1 MLLNGQNVLPAVHK
15 LKDVEAVLASPFSY
29 MVLLGGHLGQ
39 LKNIVD
45 LANQHGKKVLLHADL
60 IDGLKND
67 EYAAEFLCQSIR
79 PAGIISTRSSV
90 IGRTKQ
96 NGLIAIQRLFLI
108 DSDALERS
116 YTVLDKNRPDFIEVL
131 PGVIPDI
138 ISEVKERS
146 GIPIIAG
153 GLIRTQAHVKQALE
167 AGASAITTS
176 RKELWRPAE
185 YSRNEMTKEE

>member
-1 MLLNGQNVLPAVHK
+1 MSMVLGGQRLLPATNK
-15 LKDVEAVLASPFSY
+15 MKDVEAILASPFSY

-39 LKNIVD
+39 LKATVD
-45 LANQHGKKVLLHADL
+45 LAKRHGKKVLLHADL

-67 EYAAEFLCQSIR
+67 EYAAEFLCQTIQ

-90 IGRTKQ
+90 ISRTKK

-116 YTVLDKNRPDFIEVL
+116 YSMLDKHRPDFIEVL
-131 PGVIPDI
+131 PGVIPDVI
-138 ISEVKERS
+138 AEMKERS

-153 GLIRTQAHVKQALE
+153 GLIRTPLHVQQALH
-167 AGASAITTS
+167 AGAAAITTS
-176 RKELWRPAE
+176 RKDLW
-185 YSRNEMTKEE
+185 SDWNQQGGTF

>member
-1 MLLNGQNVLPAVHK
+1 MPLLTVGQSVLPAVRK
-15 LKDVEAVLASPFSY
+15 QKDVEAVLATPYTY

-39 LKNIVD
+39 LKPLVD
-45 LANQHGKKVLLHADL
+45 LAGQHGKKVLLHADL

-79 PAGIISTRSSV
+79 PAGLISTRSTV
-90 IGRTKQ
+90 IGRTKK

-108 DSDALERS
+108 DSDAIEHS
-116 YTVLDKNRPDFIEVL
+116 YTLLEKTQPDYIEVL
-131 PGVIPDI
+131 PGIMPDMI
-138 ISEVKERS
+138 REVKERS

-153 GLIRTQAHVKQALE
+153 GLIRTAGDVSNALA

-176 RKELWRPAE
+176 RKELWQNF
-185 YSRNEMTKEE
+185 STGNEL

>member
-1 MLLNGQNVLPAVHK
+1 MSLLLNGQKLLPAVHK
-15 LKDVEAVLASPFSY
+15 LKDVEAVLASHFSY

-39 LKNIVD
+39 IKNIVD
-45 LANQHGKKVLLHADL
+45 LASQHGKKVLLHADL

-79 PAGIISTRSSV
+79 PAGLISTRSSV

-138 ISEVKERS
+138 MREVKERS

-153 GLIRTQAHVKQALE
+153 GLIRTQEHVKQALD

-176 RKELWRPAE
+176 RKELWRAAE
-185 YSRNEMTKEE
+185 EFQP

>member
-1 MLLNGQNVLPAVHK
+1 MPLLLDGQNVLPAVRE
-15 LKDVEAVLASPFSY
+15 LKDVEKVLASPFSY

-39 LKNIVD
+39 LKSIVD
-45 LANQHGKKVLLHADL
+45 LASQHGKKVLLHADL

-67 EYAAEFLCQSIR
+67 EYATEFLCQTIR
-79 PAGIISTRSSV
+79 PAGIISTRGSV
-90 IGRTKQ
+90 IGRTKK

-116 YTVLDKNRPDFIEVL
+116 YTMLDKMRPDYIEVL
-131 PGVIPDI
+131 PGVMPDI
-138 ISEVKERS
+138 IREVKERS

-153 GLIRTQAHVKQALE
+153 GLIRTQEHVRHALE

-176 RKELWRPAE
+176 RKELWQ
-185 YSRNEMTKEE
+185 TTL